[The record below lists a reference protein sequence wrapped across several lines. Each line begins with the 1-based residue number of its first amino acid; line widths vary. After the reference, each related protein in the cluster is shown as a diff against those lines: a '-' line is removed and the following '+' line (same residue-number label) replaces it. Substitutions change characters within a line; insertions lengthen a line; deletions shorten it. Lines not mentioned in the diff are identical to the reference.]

1 MDATFLENILIQK
14 LAKKI
19 IVAIILLYFVSQ
31 QNDEISQKP
40 IIHSSGSC
48 GYNILD
54 LNTFRLCGYPPF
66 YDESDAALF
75 QQILRAEYEFDS
87 PYWDD
92 ISESGI
98 AKFALV
104 IPYIW

>member
-1 MDATFLENILIQK
+1 MEPFLKILKKK
-14 LAKKI
+14 LAKI

-40 IIHSSGSC
+40 IIHSSGFC
-48 GYNILD
+48 GYNILE

-104 IPYIW
+104 LPYVQ